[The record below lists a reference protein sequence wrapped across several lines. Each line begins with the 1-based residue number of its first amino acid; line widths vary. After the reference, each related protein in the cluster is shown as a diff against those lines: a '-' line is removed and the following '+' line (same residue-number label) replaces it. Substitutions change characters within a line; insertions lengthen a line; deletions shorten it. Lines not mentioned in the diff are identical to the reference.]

1 MFLDIDTIK
10 KISRNIEDDINLSR
24 EQILNIVEN
33 IKSSHLNIINQ
44 LNKIKCDALR
54 INYEFDELQK
64 QEKDMDK
71 LLSEVLANMNKF
83 TEDEIKLAYEKV
95 LGIKIRINTKKNEE
109 KMLREHRYNL
119 EVELKKII
127 TNIENGEKSL
137 NQIKKVGVSFGYL
150 KEDIFL
156 SLGGV
161 DNNTKMLIGIKI
173 LEAEEN
179 ERIRILR
186 NVNDGP
192 AKQLGNI
199 IEKVNNCTGFIQ
211 KDSEEGI
218 KTLEDLKESVRA
230 AIKEVRS
237 IIFDLRPM
245 QLVDLELNQT
255 ILEIVNTIS
264 EESNINVD
272 INLKPSKTEIEP
284 IIQVAVY
291 RIIQEVFN
299 NIRKHSK
306 AKQAKIK
313 LDVGD
318 KYLMLII
325 SDDGI
330 GFEVEDTLKKARKEG
345 ESYGL
350 INIIDRIEQLQG
362 DIKMESSVGAGTIYS
377 IRLPISRKVI
387 RDEKLYE

>member
-350 INIIDRIEQLQG
+350 INIIDRIGQLQG

>member
-1 MFLDIDTIK
+1 MYLDIDTIK
-10 KISRNIEDDINLSR
+10 KIIKNIEDDINLSR
-24 EQILNIVEN
+24 GQILNIVEN
-33 IKSSHLNIINQ
+33 VRNNHSNIINQ
-44 LNKIKCDALR
+44 LNKIKCDVLR
-54 INYEFDELQK
+54 INNEFDELQK
-64 QEKDMDK
+64 QDK
-71 LLSEVLANMNKF
+71 EADRIMSEVLANMSKF
-83 TEDEIKLAYEKV
+83 TEDEIKLSYEKV
-95 LGIKIRINTKKNEE
+95 LGIKIRFNTKKNEE
-109 KMLREHRYNL
+109 KILRDRRDSL
-119 EVELKKII
+119 EIELKKTI
-127 TNIENGEKSL
+127 TNIENGEKIF
-137 NQIKKVGVSFGYL
+137 NQIKQVGVSFGYL

-199 IEKVNNCTGFIQ
+199 IEKVNKCTGFIQ

-350 INIIDRIEQLQG
+350 INIIDRIGQLQG